1 MKSIRIGKDIAM
13 TWAITTNGEPL
24 SLVGR
29 DLALCITTPKG
40 GQIDTEFTIGGE
52 NNNELHFT
60 YEGRKHQY
68 TGTYSLTLWENY
80 GKVGQTVVDKMN
92 AFRLVANTDLE
103 RDE

>member
-13 TWAITTNGEPL
+13 TWVITTNGEPL

-29 DLALCITTPKG
+29 DLALCLSTPKG
-40 GQIDTEFTIGGE
+40 GHIDTEFSIGGE

-68 TGTYSLTLWENY
+68 CGNYSLTLWENY

>member
-13 TWAITTNGEPL
+13 TWSITTNGEPL

-29 DLALCITTPKG
+29 DLALCLSTPKG
-40 GQIDTEFTIGGE
+40 GQIDMEFTIGGD
-52 NNNELHFT
+52 NSNELHFV

-68 TGTYSLTLWENY
+68 TGTYMLTLWENY
-80 GKVGQTVVDKMN
+80 GKVGQTVVDKTN
-92 AFRLVANTDLE
+92 AFRLVATTDLE

>member
-1 MKSIRIGKDIAM
+1 MI
-13 TWAITTNGEPL
+13 WAITTNGEPV

-29 DLALCITTPKG
+29 DLALCISTPKG
-40 GQIDTEFTIGGE
+40 GQIDTEFTIEG
-52 NNNELHFT
+52 NDSNELHFV

-68 TGTYSLTLWENY
+68 CGTYHLTLWENY
-80 GKVGQTVVDKMN
+80 GKVGQTVVDKMD

>member
-13 TWAITTNGEPL
+13 TWGITTNGEPL

-29 DLALCITTPKG
+29 DLALCLTTPKG
-40 GQIDTEFTIGGE
+40 GHIDTEFSIGGE

-68 TGTYSLTLWENY
+68 CGNYSLTLWENY

>member
-13 TWAITTNGEPL
+13 VWAITTNGEPV
-24 SLVGR
+24 SLVDR
-29 DLALCITTPKG
+29 DLALCISTPKG
-40 GQIDTEFTIGGE
+40 GQIDTEFTIGGD
-52 NNNELHFT
+52 NNNELHFV

-68 TGTYSLTLWENY
+68 CGTYHLTLWENY
-80 GKVGQTVVDKMN
+80 GKVGQTVVDKMD